1 MTETK
6 IAKELSLNSS
16 VVSQAITNLM
26 LFGFVERFRKR
37 RMHFSSREY
46 FIASLEGVE
55 ALEAIKRRSN
65 SDFWAYVSSTLK
77 DRAERMLLEFS
88 EKSLAF
94 RLTLGTARS
103 TYRVAKFI
111 LK

>member
-6 IAKELSLNSS
+6 ITKELSLNSS

-26 LFGFVERFRKR
+26 LLGFVERFRKR

-55 ALEAIKRRSN
+55 ALEAVKRRSN
-65 SDFWAYVSSTLK
+65 TDFWAYLSSTLK
-77 DRAERMLLEFS
+77 DRAETMLLEFS
-88 EKSLAF
+88 EKSSAF
-94 RLTLGTARS
+94 RLTLAATRS
-103 TYRVAKFI
+103 GYRIAKFI

>member
-6 IAKELSLNSS
+6 ITKELSLNSS

-26 LFGFVERFRKR
+26 LLGFVERFRKR

-55 ALEAIKRRSN
+55 ALEAIKRRNN
-65 SDFWAYVSSTLK
+65 SDFWAYVLSTFK
-77 DRAERMLLEFS
+77 DRAERMLFELS
-88 EKSLAF
+88 ERSLAF

>member
-6 IAKELSLNSS
+6 ITKELSLNSS

-65 SDFWAYVSSTLK
+65 NDFWAYVSSTLK

>member
-6 IAKELSLNSS
+6 IAKEVSLNSS

-26 LFGFVERFRKR
+26 LLGFVERFRKR

-46 FIASLEGVE
+46 FIASVEGLE

-65 SDFWAYVSSTLK
+65 SNFWGYLSSTLR
-77 DRAERMLLEFS
+77 DSGERMLLEFS
-88 EKSLAF
+88 EKSSAF
-94 RLTLGTARS
+94 RLTLGAVRS
-103 TYRVAKFI
+103 TYRIAKFI

>member
-6 IAKELSLNSS
+6 IAKKVSLNGS
-16 VVSQAITNLM
+16 VVSQVITDLM
-26 LFGFVERFRKR
+26 LLGFVERFRKR

-46 FIASLEGVE
+46 FIASMEGLE
-55 ALEAIKRRSN
+55 ALEAVKRRSN
-65 SDFWAYVSSTLK
+65 SNFWDYLSSTLK
-77 DRAERMLLEFS
+77 NNGERMVLEFS

-94 RLTLGTARS
+94 RLTLGAARS
-103 TYRVAKFI
+103 TYRIAKFI